1 MWFHNWSCGQKIKWK
16 VRFIII
22 YRYIV
27 LILSVNTTK
36 HNKRES
42 DSDAIENNNFEAKI
56 KWVWESNVTCT
67 LNNWILLS
75 LFIAWSQNFGLRY
88 FVWIQNLENKNGFCI
103 DIIQIKTQMHYR
115 IRGFLFFKIFVISL
129 AHSFNPYDPLH
140 EYSKWMDG
148 NTS

>member
-16 VRFIII
+16 VRFTLRFIII

-36 HNKRES
+36 LNNKRES

-56 KWVWESNVTCT
+56 KWDWESNVTCT

-88 FVWIQNLENKNGFCI
+88 FAWIQNLENKNGFCI

-129 AHSFNPYDPLH
+129 ANCNGGCS
-140 EYSKWMDG
+140 
-148 NTS
+148 